1 MGCLFETFNEDGTTG
16 YMEGCDEGNVKGY
29 NDEFEEEYRK
39 SIEEYD
45 GVDDDRFTWVQDIT

>member
-1 MGCLFETFNEDGTTG
+1 
-16 YMEGCDEGNVKGY
+16 MEGCDEGNVKGY